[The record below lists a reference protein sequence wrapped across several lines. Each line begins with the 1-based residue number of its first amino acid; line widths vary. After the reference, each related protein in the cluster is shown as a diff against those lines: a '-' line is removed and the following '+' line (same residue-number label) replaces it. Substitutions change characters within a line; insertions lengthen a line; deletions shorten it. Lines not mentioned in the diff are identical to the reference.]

1 LMGQFMNFY
10 ALLLWLLGPLLE
22 ALILARGIQTGWFT
36 KYRAFSAYVGCVL
49 IQDVLFMGV
58 YFLRFNDYG
67 WIYWWGE
74 LFSVALGVGVTWGIF
89 GLILGPYP
97 GANRM
102 ARNVLTVVIVMTF
115 SANLADAWRGQ
126 LLSSGTVIELERNLR
141 VMQAVSLLVLAALAA
156 YYKIP
161 IGRNAKGMFAG
172 YGIFIGTSVITLTL
186 RSSLGESFQRAW
198 VSAQPLCYILTLL
211 IWSAFLWKYEPVT
224 AVDVR
229 PRIEKNYRLLALITR
244 KRVLQARAFLGK
256 ATRS

>member
-1 LMGQFMNFY
+1 MNFY
-10 ALLLWLLGPLLE
+10 ALSLWLIGPLLE

-36 KYRAFSAYVGCVL
+36 KYRAFSAYVCCVL
-49 IQDVLFMGV
+49 IQDLLFLGV

-74 LFSVALGVGVTWGIF
+74 LFSVAFGVGVTWEIF

-97 GANRM
+97 GAGRM
-102 ARNVLTVVIVMTF
+102 ARNVLAVVIVVTF
-115 SANLADAWRGQ
+115 SANLAEGWSGQ
-126 LLSSGTVIELERNLR
+126 LLSSGTVVELERNLR
-141 VMQAVSLLVLAALAA
+141 VIQALSLLVLAALAT

-198 VSAQPLCYILTLL
+198 VSAQPLCYVLTLV
-211 IWSAFLWKYEPVT
+211 IWSAFLWKYEPVPT
-224 AVDVR
+224 VDVR
-229 PRIEKNYRLLALITR
+229 PRIEEDYRLLALITR
-244 KRVLQARAFLGK
+244 KRVLQVRAILGK
-256 ATRS
+256 ATRP